1 MRNKLTKQGKLY
13 IVSTPIG
20 NLKDISLRALEIL
33 ENVHLIAAEDT
44 RQTRKLLSHY
54 KIKTPLLSYFDYNK
68 IARADVLIKKL
79 KHGRDIALV
88 CNAGTPCISDPGFY
102 LVTLAIKEGIC
113 VVPIPGTS
121 ALLAA
126 LVVSGAAPDRFV
138 FEGYLPR
145 KSKKRENRLREIAE
159 GERTVILYEAPHRL
173 LKTLKDLLN
182 FLGDKKIAVCRELTK
197 KFEEVNRGEISELI
211 TYFEEKGTKGE
222 FVIVI

>member
-1 MRNKLTKQGKLY
+1 MNSGTLY

-33 ENVHLIAAEDT
+33 EDVYLIAAEDT

-68 IARADVLIKKL
+68 IARADVLIEKL
-79 KHGRDIALV
+79 KQGRDVALV
-88 CNAGTPCISDPGFY
+88 CNAGTPCINDPGFY
-102 LVTLAIKEGIC
+102 LAGLAIKEDITL
-113 VVPIPGTS
+113 VPIPGAS

-126 LVVSGAAPDRFV
+126 LVISGAAPDRFV

-145 KSKKRENRLREIAE
+145 KSKKRENRLKEIAE
-159 GERTVILYEAPHRL
+159 EKRTVILYEAPHRL

-182 FLGDKKIAVCRELTK
+182 FLGDKQIAICRELTK
-197 KFEEVNRGEISELI
+197 KFEEVKRGRISELI
-211 TYFEEKGTKGE
+211 AYFEKKGVRGE

>member
-1 MRNKLTKQGKLY
+1 MKQGTLY

-33 ENVHLIAAEDT
+33 EDVHLIAAEDT

-68 IARADVLIKKL
+68 IARADVLIKELNQGK
-79 KHGRDIALV
+79 DIALV

-102 LVTLAIKEGIC
+102 LVGLAIKEGIC
-113 VVPIPGTS
+113 LVSIPGAS

-126 LVVSGAAPDRFV
+126 LVISGAAPDRFV

-145 KSKKRENRLREIAE
+145 KSKKRENRLKEIAE
-159 GERTVILYEAPHRL
+159 EKRTVILYESPHRL
-173 LKTLKDLLN
+173 LKTLQDLLN
-182 FLGDKKIAVCRELTK
+182 FLGDKKIAICRELTK
-197 KFEEVNRGEISELI
+197 KFEEVKRGKISELI
-211 TYFEEKGTKGE
+211 TYFENKGIRGE

>member
-145 KSKKRENRLREIAE
+145 KSKKRENRLREIAC
-159 GERTVILYEAPHRL
+159 RL
-173 LKTLKDLLN
+173 VPSPEQKTAIFNTSCLIAAIKNDYADTSSLQSPFLL
-182 FLGDKKIAVCRELTK
+182 R
-197 KFEEVNRGEISELI
+197 
-211 TYFEEKGTKGE
+211 
-222 FVIVI
+222 